1 MFENIY
7 DMKCEKLPDETY
19 GCKLYK
25 SPQYSNK
32 KRPHHQLF
40 GIRKISVK
48 SDHKTV
54 IEKNKIYFKNEFRNM
69 LNCETTEKKDGLYLM
84 CQAGEG
90 KPEVLVT
97 G

>member
-7 DMKCEKLPDETY
+7 DMKCEKLEDGTY
-19 GCKLYK
+19 GCKLYR
-25 SPQYSNK
+25 SPQYSTK
-32 KRPHHQLF
+32 IRPHHELL
-40 GIRKISVK
+40 GIKKISVR

-54 IEKNKIYFKNEFRNM
+54 VEKDKIYFKNEFKNM
-69 LNCETTEKKDGLYLM
+69 MNCKTSEKKDGLYLM

-90 KPEVLVT
+90 RPEVLIT